1 MTTTED
7 LKNKA
12 YSWFATDNALE
23 CEVAITYLALEKHH
37 ADILDTFMRGKFD
50 EETQER
56 LAQAVA
62 DTHSQLA
69 VVRGII
75 RRTILREK
83 E

>member
-7 LKNKA
+7 LKDKA
-12 YSWFATDNALE
+12 YSWFTTGNALE
-23 CEVAITYLALEKHH
+23 REVAVTYLALEKDY

-62 DTHSQLA
+62 DTHSQLV